1 MTSPVEYEKRGKVG
15 VITLNRPEARNAI
28 NGDVA
33 SAFEAAIDQLE
44 ADDEVWVP
52 VPT

>member
-33 SAFEAAIDQLE
+33 AAFEAAIDKLE
-44 ADDEVWVP
+44 GDD
-52 VPT
+52 